1 MPALPSTRFRSSPH
15 VALKRLGDLEPDQRD
30 AFRDLESD
38 PEFYG
43 LFVAKPPLRMNV
55 KSVTRPVAELFA
67 SLATPSR
74 LDAPLDASNDEIVD
88 LVLDGILEI
97 ESGEDFVCG
106 ADALAIVA
114 PPPADIE
121 PRDATARLSRDA
133 LLHAQDLVT
142 DDAQALAMALYF
154 YNHIPLSPFWRTR
167 FATPEAVLAHLGD
180 DAARLDRDWIA
191 SHNAPG
197 WLAWISR
204 EHVARARSDAT
215 WKLYVSPRPEH
226 VRDAFTIVARTL
238 GAFPGTSFKI
248 ANDAAGMLRPD
259 KLVAYFA
266 SREDLDDAAAI
277 LARELAGC
285 NAQGVPFTAALDES
299 GLLSWGVD
307 PPDDAQ
313 ALRWLYRTSWR
324 LWLVQ
329 RLGAAM
335 SIAKMARSA
344 TAVEPWLFAIARTQ
358 RHGVNVE
365 TWSLP

>member
-15 VALKRLGDLEPDQRD
+15 VALQRLGDLAPEQRD
-30 AFRDLESD
+30 AFRDLETD
-38 PEFYG
+38 PELYG
-43 LFVAKPPLRMNV
+43 LFVAKPPLRMNL
-55 KSVTRPVAELFA
+55 KAVTRPVAELFA

-74 LDAPLDASNDEIVD
+74 IEEVDEEIVD

-97 ESGEDFVCG
+97 ESGEEFVCG
-106 ADALAIVA
+106 ADALTIVA
-114 PPPADIE
+114 PPLADVE

-142 DDAQALAMALYF
+142 GDAQALAMALYF
-154 YNHIPLSPFWRTR
+154 YNHIPLSPFWRSR
-167 FATPEAVLAHLGD
+167 FATPEAVLAHLGA

-197 WLAWISR
+197 WLSWISR
-204 EHVARARSDAT
+204 DRVARARSDRT

-226 VRDAFTIVARTL
+226 VRDAFAIVARTL

-248 ANDAAGMLRPD
+248 ANGAAGMLRPD

-266 SREDLDDAAAI
+266 SREDLDGAAAI
-277 LARELAGC
+277 LRRELAGC
-285 NAQGVPFTAALDES
+285 DAQGVPFTASLDET

-335 SIAKMARSA
+335 SIAKLAHSVA
-344 TAVEPWLFAIARTQ
+344 AVEPWLFAIARAQ
-358 RHGVNVE
+358 RHGVNVG
-365 TWSLP
+365 TWSLQ